1 MGLFS
6 SKHTKSNHFPG
17 SDLVSED
24 QIDLIIRNSFSVPQL
39 IFKHSTR
46 CSISRYVLGSFVSNY
61 NFSSNEFGAWYL
73 DLLNYRSI
81 SNAIATQFDITH
93 ESPQL
98 IIISQGKVIAHAS
111 HDNIDNLILSDFS
124 KQSL

>member
-6 SKHTKSNHFPG
+6 SKHTKSSHFPG
-17 SDLVSED
+17 LDLVSED
-24 QIDLIIRNSFSVPQL
+24 QIDLILNNSFSVPQL

-46 CSISRYVLGSFVSNY
+46 CSISRYVLASFISKY
-61 NFSSNEFGAWYL
+61 NFSSADFGAWYL
-73 DLLNYRSI
+73 DLLSYRSI
-81 SNAIATQFDITH
+81 SNAIASQFEITH

-124 KQSL
+124 K